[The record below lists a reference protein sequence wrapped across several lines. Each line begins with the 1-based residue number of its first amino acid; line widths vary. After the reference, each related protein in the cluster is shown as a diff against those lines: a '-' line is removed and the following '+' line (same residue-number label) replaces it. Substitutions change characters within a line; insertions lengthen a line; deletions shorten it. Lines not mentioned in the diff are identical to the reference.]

1 MVNKMKNKVLIKLII
16 PELNTSYD
24 LFIPVNEI
32 IWKVNKLILKAISDL
47 TNGSINAQGEYLL
60 LNKDTGR
67 IYQNNDIIIN
77 TEIRNGTELVLL
89 SNKINYDKTL
99 RTSFTLTK

>member
-1 MVNKMKNKVLIKLII
+1 MKNKVLIKLII

-67 IYQNNDIIIN
+67 IYHNNDIIIN

>member
-1 MVNKMKNKVLIKLII
+1 MKNKVLIKLII